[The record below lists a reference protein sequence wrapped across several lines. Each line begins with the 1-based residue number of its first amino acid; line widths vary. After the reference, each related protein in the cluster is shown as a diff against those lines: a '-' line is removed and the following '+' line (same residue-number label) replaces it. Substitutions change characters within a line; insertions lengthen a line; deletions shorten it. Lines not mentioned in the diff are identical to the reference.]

1 MTIKALYPTVR
12 PTLNLDFAK
21 TKVLDSRVTFT
32 RASTATFVGSNG
44 LIQTAASGAARFD
57 HNPAT
62 GESLGLLME
71 EARTNLLLQSSDLTT
86 ASWGLTNVTRT
97 ANSTIAPDGT
107 NTAVKIASTTGTW
120 QSFLGQGSVQGITA
134 IPTTFSC
141 YAKAAEASWF
151 CLSGIQYGEAIAFF
165 NLATGALGTLSAGS
179 YHSITPVGNG
189 WYRCSVT
196 CASASSTL
204 WGFFPSLTDAT
215 LTPAP
220 IGDGVHVW
228 GPQLEAGSFPTSYIP
243 TTTATVTRA
252 ADVASVTG
260 ANFSSWYNQSAGTLF
275 AAQRSDTIQDAYLTA
290 TFILCS
296 SNPNAHH
303 IGMEVTNDYN
313 RFYVHG
319 NGNTA
324 LDNNYAPVIPGTLTK
339 NVLAYANNNVA
350 AARNGGTVFTD
361 TSVGLPIVEIDRA
374 TIGHNL
380 IYGNQKRQHLSRLAY
395 YPVRLPDAQLQA
407 LTAT

>member
-21 TKVLDSRVTFT
+21 TKVLDPRITFT

-44 LIQTAASGAARFD
+44 LIQTAASGVSRFD
-57 HNPAT
+57 HNPST
-62 GESLGLLME
+62 GESLGLLVE

-97 ANSTIAPDGT
+97 ANSTTAPDGT

-120 QSFLGQGSVQGITA
+120 QTFLSQASVGISA
-134 IPTTFSC
+134 VATTFSC

-151 CLSGIQYGEAIAFF
+151 CMSGIQYGEAIAYF
-165 NLATGALGTLSAGS
+165 NLATGALGTRSAGS
-179 YHSITPVGNG
+179 AHSITPVGNG

-196 CASASSTL
+196 CASAASTQ

-228 GPQLEAGSFPTSYIP
+228 GPQLEAGAFPTSYIP

-252 ADVASVTG
+252 ADVVSMTG
-260 ANFSSWYNQSAGTLF
+260 TNFSSWYNQDQGTLLSSSRRI
-275 AAQRSDTIQDAYLTA
+275 ASNSTSSAVIGG
-290 TFILCS
+290 
-296 SNPNAHH
+296 SNPNATSS
-303 IGMEVTNDYN
+303 IWLMLIS
-313 RFYVHG
+313 
-319 NGNTA
+319 NGNVQAYSSGGGSIVEGSVGTG
-324 LDNNYAPVIPGTLTK
+324 LKKYAG
-339 NVLAYANNNVA
+339 AYATNNFGA
-350 AARNGGTVFTD
+350 SINGSVNATD
-361 TSVGLPIVEIDRA
+361 TSNTTVVCDRFYFGGIHPTNTVNA
-374 TIGHNL
+374 V
-380 IYGNQKRQHLSRLAY
+380 YARLAY

-407 LTAT
+407 LTL

>member
-21 TKVLDSRVTFT
+21 TKALDPRITFT

-44 LIQTAASGAARFD
+44 LIQSAASGAARFD

-62 GESLGLLME
+62 GESLGLLVE
-71 EARTNLLLQSSDLTT
+71 EARTNLLLQSSALTT

-97 ANSTIAPDGT
+97 ANSTTAPDGT

-120 QSFLGQGSVQGITA
+120 QSFLSQVSVAGITA
-134 IPTTFSC
+134 VPTTFSC

-151 CLSGIQYGEAIAFF
+151 CLAGIQYGEAIAYF
-165 NLATGALGTLSAGS
+165 NLATGALGTRSAGS
-179 YHSITPVGNG
+179 AHSITPVGNG

-196 CASASSTL
+196 CASASSTQ
-204 WGFFPSLTDAT
+204 WGFFPANTDNT

-220 IGDGVHVW
+220 IGNGVHVW
-228 GPQLEAGSFPTSYIP
+228 GPQLEAGAFPTSYIP

-252 ADVASVTG
+252 ADVASMTG
-260 ANFSSWYNQSAGTLF
+260 TNFSSWYRQDEGTFVANVLSVPSVQSFVFDCGNNGTDPTGANGHVLQVLSSTVNAVTELNNTTQASISVSYAGSATRSSYGYRLNSFNLAMNGTL
-275 AAQRSDTIQDAYLTA
+275 
-290 TFILCS
+290 
-296 SNPNAHH
+296 
-303 IGMEVTNDYN
+303 
-313 RFYVHG
+313 
-319 NGNTA
+319 
-324 LDNNYAPVIPGTLTK
+324 GTLDTS
-339 NVLAYANNNVA
+339 
-350 AARNGGTVFTD
+350 GTVPTPATQRLVIGARFNGT
-361 TSVGLPIVEIDRA
+361 LALNKPIA
-374 TIGHNL
+374 
-380 IYGNQKRQHLSRLAY
+380 RLAY